1 MPDSE
6 NRASVALETS
16 VLAHGLPFPANQALA
31 QRLND
36 IVTAA
41 GARPCTTGCLDGELR
56 ANLSMEEILS
66 FCLQSDPAAEST
78 IDSRADSRAA
88 SPIRKVS
95 LANLPA
101 VLARREQGATTV
113 ATTMLAAHRA
123 GIQVVATGGIGG
135 VHIRTSER
143 EPLDESGDLMALSR
157 IPVTVVCAGP
167 KAILDVAATRERLES
182 LGITVV
188 GYRTDTLP
196 AFYCGHSPHAV
207 DVRCDDV
214 AQVVEV
220 IRARD
225 RMALPSAILVTVPV
239 PDAHALPW
247 DTVQDIVYAAL
258 RRPASERLAPAE
270 VTPYLLGAVRNALG
284 DRALDA
290 NTALLE
296 QNARVAAELAVANSS
311 SP

>member
-1 MPDSE
+1 MNASAP
-6 NRASVALETS
+6 RATVALETS
-16 VLAHGLPFPANQALA
+16 VLAQGLPWPANRDLIH
-31 QRLND
+31 RLHGA
-36 IVTAA
+36 VTAV

-56 ANLSMEEILS
+56 ADLSMVEVLS
-66 FCLQSDPAAEST
+66 FCQPPDPAAP
-78 IDSRADSRAA
+78 
-88 SPIRKVS
+88 PIRKVS

-135 VHIRTSER
+135 VHIRSSER

-157 IPVTVVCAGP
+157 IPVTVVCSGP
-167 KAILDVAATRERLES
+167 KAILDVAATRERLET
-182 LGITVV
+182 LGITLI

-214 AQVVEV
+214 TQVVEI

-239 PDAHALPW
+239 PDSHALPW
-247 DTVQDIVYAAL
+247 EAVQDVVQTAL
-258 RRPASERLAPAE
+258 RRPAGARLAPAE
-270 VTPYLLGAVRNALG
+270 VTPYLLGAVRDALG
-284 DRALDA
+284 NRALDA
-290 NTALLE
+290 NIALLE
-296 QNARVAAELAVANSS
+296 QNARLAAELGVALAEANPASHS
-311 SP
+311 

>member
-1 MPDSE
+1 MNVSAP
-6 NRASVALETS
+6 RASVALETS
-16 VLAHGLPFPANQALA
+16 VLAQGLPSPANRDLVH
-31 QRLND
+31 RLHD
-36 IVTAA
+36 AVTAA
-41 GARPCTTGCLDGELR
+41 GARACTTGCLHGELR
-56 ANLSMEEILS
+56 ADLTMDEILS
-66 FCLQSDPAAEST
+66 FCRSAE
-78 IDSRADSRAA
+78 RE
-88 SPIRKVS
+88 PIRKVS

-123 GIQVVATGGIGG
+123 GIQIVATGGIGG
-135 VHIRTSER
+135 VHIRTAGD
-143 EPLDESGDLMALSR
+143 EPLDESGDLAALSR
-157 IPVTVVCAGP
+157 IPVTVVCSGP

-207 DVRCDDV
+207 DVRCDSVADV
-214 AQVVEV
+214 VDV

-239 PDAHALPW
+239 PEAHALPW
-247 DTVQDIVYAAL
+247 DAVQDVVQTAL
-258 RRPASERLAPAE
+258 RQPAAAHLAPAE
-270 VTPYLLGAVRNALG
+270 VTPYLLNAVRGALG

-296 QNARVAAELAVANSS
+296 QNARVAAELAVELAKAG
-311 SP
+311 PVGHI